1 MTLKIHVIPEKNLY
15 LPEPNP
21 FSFGNP
27 DNPPV
32 QPPFWSAENWLQTRF
47 HFSFAEYD
55 NPSNETFGVLRVMN
69 DDLVQPERGFAT
81 HAHRDME
88 IITYVVSGE
97 LTHEDSMGN
106 AETLQRGSVQ
116 YMTAGTGVEHSEH
129 NRSEDTPMRC
139 IQTWILPKEYGLK
152 PNYGS
157 YSNPG
162 GIKVGDSAW
171 ENTLKH
177 LASSVD
183 NKAEDIVAPVRINQ
197 DVDCYAAE
205 LELGAQVLLELPK
218 GRMAYMLCIE
228 GAVSVASESMTSS
241 TSPVC
246 SGQHFDVQKH
256 DGCEITGTG
265 GAISITAT
273 ETESTENGDLAHV
286 LLFTMATAP
295 NAGRSDSHK

>member
-1 MTLKIHVIPEKNLY
+1 MTLKIRVIPEKKLY
-15 LPEPNP
+15 LSEPNP

-32 QPPFWSAENWLQTRF
+32 QPPFWTADNWLQTRF

-55 NPSNETFGVLRVMN
+55 NPGNETFGVLRVIN

-81 HAHRDME
+81 HAHKNME
-88 IITYVVSGE
+88 ILTYVVAGE

-106 AETLQRGSVQ
+106 AETLKRGSVQ

-139 IQTWILPKEYGLK
+139 IQTWILPKDYGLH

-162 GIKVGDSAW
+162 VISVGDAAW
-171 ENTLKH
+171 RNELKH
-177 LASSVD
+177 LATNVD
-183 NKAEDIVAPVRINQ
+183 NRSDDNNAPVRINQ

-205 LELGAQVLLELPK
+205 LEMGAQVVLELPK
-218 GRMAYMLCIE
+218 GRMAYMVCIE
-228 GAVSVASESMTSS
+228 GSVSVASESMKRDATIACNS
-241 TSPVC
+241 
-246 SGQHFDVQKH
+246 QHYQMCRH

-273 ETESTENGDLAHV
+273 ETETTENGELAHILV
-286 LLFTMATAP
+286 FTMAAVP
-295 NAGRSDSHK
+295 NAGRSDL